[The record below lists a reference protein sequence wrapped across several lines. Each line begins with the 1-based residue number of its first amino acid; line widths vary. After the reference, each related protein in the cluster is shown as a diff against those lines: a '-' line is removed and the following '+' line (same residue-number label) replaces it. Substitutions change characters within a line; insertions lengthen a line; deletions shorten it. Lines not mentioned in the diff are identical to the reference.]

1 MKRQGEEVFLKGQND
16 VEEGDGGGKGGG
28 TKMGREGGGGR
39 RGRGREQI
47 EKSSR
52 SKNTKPAVMRKY
64 RPRIPGD
71 TGGDAAYFIVFI

>member
-47 EKSSR
+47 EK
-52 SKNTKPAVMRKY
+52 
-64 RPRIPGD
+64 
-71 TGGDAAYFIVFI
+71 AAGAKTQSQR

>member
-1 MKRQGEEVFLKGQND
+1 MKRQGGEVFLKGQND
-16 VEEGDGGGKGGG
+16 VEEGDGGGKGRG

-52 SKNTKPAVMRKY
+52 KNTKPMVIRKY
-64 RPRIPGD
+64 KPRIPGD

>member
-1 MKRQGEEVFLKGQND
+1 
-16 VEEGDGGGKGGG
+16 
-28 TKMGREGGGGR
+28 MGREGGGVR

-52 SKNTKPAVMRKY
+52 KNTKPTVMRKY
-64 RPRIPGD
+64 KPRIPGD

>member
-1 MKRQGEEVFLKGQND
+1 
-16 VEEGDGGGKGGG
+16 
-28 TKMGREGGGGR
+28 MGREGGGGR